1 MTRSTR
7 SDKRAQNAEKLR
19 AKRPQVSLMTE
30 RGERQSQF
38 TLQMRESLRGELAR
52 KALDSG
58 MTMRGYIMNAL
69 RKSGLKVTEA
79 DLVDRRRR

>member
-1 MTRSTR
+1 MTRNKR
-7 SDKRAQNAEKLR
+7 SDKRADSATKPR
-19 AKRPQVSLMTE
+19 AKRPQVSLVAE

-38 TLQMRESLRGELAR
+38 TLQMRESLRRELAR

>member
-7 SDKRAQNAEKLR
+7 SDKRAQSVEKPR
-19 AKRPQVSLMTE
+19 AKRPQVSLMPE

-38 TLQMRESLRGELAR
+38 TLQMRESLRRELAR

-69 RKSGLKVTEA
+69 RKSGLKITKS